1 MIDERWRSVI
11 GDELLEPYWRQL
23 QEFVATERKN
33 HVVFPPDEQVF
44 GALNLTAPEDVR
56 VVVVGQ
62 DPYHGPGQAHG
73 LSFSVPR
80 GVPIPPSL
88 RNVFTELHDDLGIAR
103 PRHGNLESWA
113 RQGVLL
119 LNSTL
124 TVRSGQAGSHHGRGW
139 ETFTDSVLRHLGQR
153 DNPLAFVLWGSS
165 ARSKRTL
172 IGDWHTVIESSH
184 PSPLSAHR
192 GFFGSRV
199 FSLLNEHLQ
208 RHRLAAIDW
217 RLPD

>member
-33 HVVFPPDEQVF
+33 HEVFPPDEQVF
-44 GALNLTAPEDVR
+44 GALNLTAPDDVR

-124 TVRSGQAGSHHGRGW
+124 TVRSGQAGSHRGRGW
-139 ETFTDSVLRHLGQR
+139 EAFTDSILRHLGQR
-153 DNPLAFVLWGSS
+153 DNPLAFVLWGTS

-172 IGDWHTVIESSH
+172 IKIGR
-184 PSPLSAHR
+184 AH
-192 GFFGSRV
+192 V
-199 FSLLNEHLQ
+199 
-208 RHRLAAIDW
+208 
-217 RLPD
+217 